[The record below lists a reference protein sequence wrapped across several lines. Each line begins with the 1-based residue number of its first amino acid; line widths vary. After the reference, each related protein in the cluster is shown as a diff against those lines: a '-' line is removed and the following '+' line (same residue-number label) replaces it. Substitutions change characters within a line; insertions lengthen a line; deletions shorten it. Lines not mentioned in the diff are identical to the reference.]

1 MASGTVGYTDTR
13 SEKNY
18 LGSIAKSIGNR
29 LKQASNMAS
38 EERAYASKKAED
50 GGTSLEEAGI
60 GKGYFFK
67 RALGSRFGGDR
78 IARTRG
84 RLGATGPGK
93 DPTKNYKQRF
103 RGGFDYNVTNEIQSA
118 TVPLSGALV
127 SGLRGVESGLGE
139 VSQALTVIGTGMGN
153 LARGQNDLAKA
164 TYFNGQVLRVMVTEL
179 KRQQSRIAGRREE
192 RSIERGRRALPGGG
206 GNSGGIKGLL
216 PPSKTPGMSG
226 GGLGAVLDAANF
238 GTGQAAR
245 TATSATKAGR
255 AGTTGTRA
263 LLGNVPTA
271 RGVSSAIVKAG
282 QSAGKFVPDVG
293 LLAKNTAS
301 LLGAPAAGLRN
312 LFSGTTRLIGKG
324 AMFKSFVDVLRAQ
337 SAMGILGRGGAAA
350 QLRSFRTGAD
360 DFLYNHGKGLAGDLA
375 RRSKGGSLLA
385 SLGYPIPGAM
395 QKQTAE
401 AMYDASRSIVD
412 IPVNSSS
419 ADSLAKI
426 IPNADA
432 PAIAA
437 ARMASADNAGVK
449 ATEMAT
455 DAIVKKGTKEGLK
468 RGGALSRMMVKQFG
482 AAGTKS
488 ILKKIPVVA
497 GIAGILFGI
506 QRAMEGDFLGA
517 GLEITS
523 GLLGATGVG
532 APVGLAID
540 GFLLGRDL
548 GAIPMAKGGLL
559 TGKAPVNALMGEAGP
574 EIVTPLND
582 ETFIKFGEGFIDA
595 AKRHKS
601 EYSKILAAGNAEYF
615 DKKPWWQGIVTG
627 LENMLPKIE
636 IKIPE
641 ITWPWQRGNNNSNPG
656 GGRVRP
662 GATAGS
668 DTLDIGGG
676 GGQMNLSDEQYK
688 WLAYAISGEA
698 GPGDDQ
704 YAVAASI
711 LNRVAEGRGTVEQ
724 VVKADGQYEA
734 YHKGMMSM
742 SPEIEARLKSAEGQ
756 ARLVAALERLQG
768 RTDFKGQTQLQN
780 RVAGEDPMVDAL
792 GNFFHYSWQT
802 GANSQM
808 PSNYKIPNYQQFIK
822 KANTGSDAALKNAD
836 IMQKWMQS
844 IGGADQQANILGM
857 NSTNASL
864 AGLQMVTPTIV
875 NKNYYTTGN
884 QSSDDNGVINPGFNS
899 MNLSAFTLPYSLA
912 AKN

>member
-18 LGSIAKSIGNR
+18 LGSIARQIGNR

-38 EERAYASKKAED
+38 EERAYASKKAEA

-127 SGLRGVESGLGE
+127 SGLRGVETGLSDISSALATMGSGM
-139 VSQALTVIGTGMGN
+139 SD

-164 TYFNGQVLRVMVTEL
+164 TYFNGMILRVMVTEI
-179 KRQQSRIAGRREE
+179 KRQQARLAGRREE
-192 RSIERGRRALPGGG
+192 RSLESGRRGFGGG
-206 GNSGGIKGLL
+206 PGRGPINI
-216 PPSKTPGMSG
+216 TPGSG
-226 GGLGAVLDAANF
+226 GGAGLKNNFGLSGLDALNF
-238 GTGQAAR
+238 ASGQGLR
-245 TATSATKAGR
+245 KLSKSATAPKALK
-255 AGTTGTRA
+255 AAQTGFR
-263 LLGNVPTA
+263 GGISNVLSAPKTIA
-271 RGVSSAIVKAG
+271 QNASKFAPDFGKISQNVAKIFKLQPKQVKSAIVPKA
-282 QSAGKFVPDVG
+282 
-293 LLAKNTAS
+293 AKSTATATRTS
-301 LLGAPAAGLRN
+301 L
-312 LFSGTTRLIGKG
+312 
-324 AMFKSFVDVLRAQ
+324 
-337 SAMGILGRGGAAA
+337 
-350 QLRSFRTGAD
+350 
-360 DFLYNHGKGLAGDLA
+360 
-375 RRSKGGSLLA
+375 KGGQATLGMEALLKDPEFMAGMVGGGPATNALNREMMELA
-385 SLGYPIPGAM
+385 SLGDDEAILRKFAEYGGELGADGV
-395 QKQTAE
+395 TLTVRATPLG
-401 AMYDASRSIVD
+401 D
-412 IPVNSSS
+412 S
-419 ADSLAKI
+419 AALAKSVS
-426 IPNADA
+426 PQDA
-432 PAIAA
+432 AKLAPY
-437 ARMASADNAGVK
+437 RMASADDAGLK
-449 ATEMAT
+449 AIDMAS
-455 DAIVKKGTKEGLK
+455 DQLIKKGTKEGLK
-468 RGGALSRMMVKQFG
+468 KGGALSRAMVKQFG
-482 AAGTKS
+482 AAGTRS
-488 ILKKIPVVA
+488 ILKKIPIVA
-497 GIAGILFGI
+497 GLAGVAFGI
-506 QRAMEGDFLGA
+506 QRALEGDFLGA

-532 APVGLAID
+532 GGLGMGID
-540 GFLLGRDL
+540 GFLLARDM
-548 GAIPMAKGGLL
+548 GMMPMAKGGLL
-559 TGKAPVNALMGEAGP
+559 TGKRPVNALMGEAGP

-615 DKKPWWQGIVTG
+615 DKKPWWQGIVSG

-641 ITWPWQRGNNNSNPG
+641 ITWPWQKGNTNSNPG

-668 DTLDIGGG
+668 DTLDIKGG

-724 VVKADGQYEA
+724 VVKAHGQYEA
-734 YHKGMMSM
+734 YEKGMMKM

-768 RTDFKGQTQLQN
+768 RTDFKGQSQLQN

-802 GANSQM
+802 GPNSQM
-808 PSNYKIPNYQQFIK
+808 PSNYKMPNYQQFIK
-822 KANTGSDAALKNAD
+822 RANTGSDAALKNAD

-864 AGLQMVTPTIV
+864 AGFQMVTPTIV
-875 NKNYYTTGN
+875 NNNYYTTGN
-884 QSSDDNGVINPGFNS
+884 QSSDDDGTINPGFNS

-912 AKN
+912 AKT

>member
-1 MASGTVGYTDTR
+1 MSSGTVGYTDTR
-13 SEKNY
+13 SSNNY
-18 LGSIAKSIGNR
+18 LGSVAKAIGTR

-84 RLGATGPGK
+84 RLGATGPGTN
-93 DPTKNYKQRF
+93 PTKNYKQRF

-206 GNSGGIKGLL
+206 GGNSGGIKGLL

-226 GGLGAVLDAANF
+226 GGLGAVVDAANF
-238 GTGQAAR
+238 GAGQAAR
-245 TATSATKAGR
+245 TATSATKAGK
-255 AGTTGTRA
+255 AGTTGARSF
-263 LLGNVPTA
+263 LGNIPTA
-271 RGVSSAIVKAG
+271 RGVSGALVKAG

-324 AMFKSFVDVLRAQ
+324 AMFKSFFDVLRAQ
-337 SAMGILGRGGAAA
+337 SAMGLLGRGGPRS
-350 QLRSFRTGAD
+350 QLKSFRTGAD
-360 DFLYNHGKGLAGDLA
+360 DFLYNQGPVGDILRRA
-375 RRSKGGSLLA
+375 RGGVVLDSL
-385 SLGYPIPGAM
+385 IPGAPAGAL
-395 QKQTAE
+395 QKQTAD
-401 AMYDASRSIVD
+401 AMYDASKSIVD
-412 IPVNSSS
+412 VPVNSSS
-419 ADSLAKI
+419 AESISKL

-437 ARMASADNAGVK
+437 ARMASADDAGVK
-449 ATEMAT
+449 VTEMAT
-455 DAIVKKGTKEGLK
+455 DALVKKGTKEGLK

-482 AAGTKS
+482 AAGTRS

-497 GIAGILFGI
+497 GVAGILFGI

-532 APVGLAID
+532 TPVGLAID

-615 DKKPWWQGIVTG
+615 DKKPWWQGIVSG

-641 ITWPWQRGNNNSNPG
+641 ITWPWQKGNTNSNPG

-668 DTLDIGGG
+668 DTLDIKGG

-742 SPEIEARLKSAEGQ
+742 SPEIENRLKSAEGQ

-802 GANSQM
+802 GPNSQM
-808 PSNYKIPNYQQFIK
+808 PSNYKMPNYQQFIK
-822 KANTGSDAALKNAD
+822 RANTGSDAALKNAD
-836 IMQKWMQS
+836 IMQRWMQS

-864 AGLQMVTPTIV
+864 AGFQMVTPTIV
-875 NKNYYTTGN
+875 NNNYYTTGN
-884 QSSDDNGVINPGFNS
+884 QSDDDAGTINPGFNS

-912 AKN
+912 AKT

>member
-38 EERAYASKKAED
+38 EERAYASKRAED

-84 RLGATGPGK
+84 RLGATGPAK

-103 RGGFDYNVTNEIQSA
+103 RGGFDYNITNEIQSA

-127 SGLRGVESGLGE
+127 SGLRGVETGLSGI
-139 VSQALTVIGTGMGN
+139 SSALATMGSGMSD

-164 TYFNGQVLRVMVTEL
+164 TYYNGMILRVMVSEI
-179 KRQQSRIAGRREE
+179 KRQQARLAGRREE
-192 RSIERGRRALPGGG
+192 RSLEGGRPRL
-206 GNSGGIKGLL
+206 
-216 PPSKTPGMSG
+216 SG
-226 GGLGAVLDAANF
+226 GGSGGDGRRMINVTPQSRNFSTGNIAAIPSALTNPVVRLGGSAAKGAQTGLRRGISSAAGTVARPVLQVGSAVKSGVSNAAKYAPDIGKLAQATAKYLGTPVSAARNFFGKSVKSSSGVTKRASQTAAFLDAQADMIASGF
-238 GTGQAAR
+238 GG
-245 TATSATKAGR
+245 
-255 AGTTGTRA
+255 
-263 LLGNVPTA
+263 LGKNTDNTYQML
-271 RGVSSAIVKAG
+271 RNL
-282 QSAGKFVPDVG
+282 DVNND
-293 LLAKNTAS
+293 LLAKVYA
-301 LLGAPAAGLRN
+301 GAGTNYDFVKILEAGGYEGNFAQALDPN
-312 LFSGTTRLIGKG
+312 FLPPGSSGT
-324 AMFKSFVDVLRAQ
+324 
-337 SAMGILGRGGAAA
+337 
-350 QLRSFRTGAD
+350 
-360 DFLYNHGKGLAGDLA
+360 LANSLSPDQAKALA
-375 RRSKGGSLLA
+375 
-385 SLGYPIPGAM
+385 P
-395 QKQTAE
+395 
-401 AMYDASRSIVD
+401 SR
-412 IPVNSSS
+412 
-419 ADSLAKI
+419 
-426 IPNADA
+426 
-432 PAIAA
+432 IAA
-437 ARMASADNAGVK
+437 LDNAGYK
-449 ATEMAT
+449 AAEIAT
-455 DAIVKKGTKEGLK
+455 DQLVKSGTKEGLK
-468 RGGALSRMMVKQFG
+468 RGSGLARMMVKQFG
-482 AAGTKS
+482 SAGAKS
-488 ILKKIPVVA
+488 ILKKIPVIA
-497 GIAGILFGI
+497 GVAGILFGI

-517 GLEITS
+517 GLEVTS

-532 APVGLAID
+532 GGAGLAID
-540 GFLLGRDL
+540 GYLLARDF
-548 GAIPMAKGGLL
+548 GVVPMAKGGLL

-595 AKRHKS
+595 AKRNQRD
-601 EYSKILAAGNAEYF
+601 YSKVLAAGNAEYF
-615 DKKPWWQGIVTG
+615 NKQPWWQDLVTG
-627 LENMLPKIE
+627 LANMLPKIE

-641 ITWPWQRGNNNSNPG
+641 ITWPWQKGNNNSNPG

-668 DTLDIGGG
+668 DTLNIGSG

-808 PSNYKIPNYQQFIK
+808 PSNYQMPNYQQFIK
-822 KANTGSDAALKNAD
+822 RANTGSDAALKNSE

-844 IGGADQQANILGM
+844 IGGADQQANVLGM

-864 AGLQMVTPTIV
+864 AGFQMVTPTIV
-875 NKNYYTTGN
+875 NNNYYTTGN
-884 QSSDDNGVINPGFNS
+884 QSSDDGGVINPGFGS

>member
-127 SGLRGVESGLGE
+127 SGLRGVETGLSDISSALATMGSGM
-139 VSQALTVIGTGMGN
+139 SD
-153 LARGQNDLAKA
+153 LARGQEDLAKA
-164 TYFNGQVLRVMVTEL
+164 TYFNGMILRVMVTEI
-179 KRQQSRIAGRREE
+179 KKQQSRLAGRREE
-192 RSIERGRRALPGGG
+192 RLIEGRGGRGMLPGGG
-206 GNSGGIKGLL
+206 GK
-216 PPSKTPGMSG
+216 KG
-226 GGLGAVLDAANF
+226 GGFTNMPGLGQGGRVSYAGGGNIVDVVNTLA
-238 GTGQAAR
+238 GQSGNIAK
-245 TATSATKAGR
+245 TAGR
-255 AGTTGTRA
+255 AGGAGSARLVESA
-263 LLGNVPTA
+263 LKSGKLTA
-271 RGVSSAIVKAG
+271 PSFKAANTMLPG
-282 QSAGKFVPDVG
+282 IGSAGRIISKRFAGTSTVANDIAKASSIKPFKRAGVTAPKSSSIIQHFDDVKNIMPPALRTPDQYYVQMLQDAQTAYFSKPGATMSGFAKEIRKVG
-293 LLAKNTAS
+293 DPRLNTLVNAILPELGSEVATLAKATGNTAEEVVTNP
-301 LLGAPAAGLRN
+301 LAVGALEASAKRGGMIGRVL
-312 LFSGTTRLIGKG
+312 GKG
-324 AMFKSFVDVLRAQ
+324 ALKS
-337 SAMGILGRGGAAA
+337 
-350 QLRSFRTGAD
+350 
-360 DFLYNHGKGLAGDLA
+360 
-375 RRSKGGSLLA
+375 
-385 SLGYPIPGAM
+385 
-395 QKQTAE
+395 
-401 AMYDASRSIVD
+401 
-412 IPVNSSS
+412 
-419 ADSLAKI
+419 
-426 IPNADA
+426 
-432 PAIAA
+432 AI
-437 ARMASADNAGVK
+437 
-449 ATEMAT
+449 
-455 DAIVKKGTKEGLK
+455 
-468 RGGALSRMMVKQFG
+468 
-482 AAGTKS
+482 
-488 ILKKIPVVA
+488 KKIPVIAGVA
-497 GIAGILFGI
+497 GVLFGI
-506 QRAMEGDFLGA
+506 QRAMEGDFFGA
-517 GLEITS
+517 ALEITS
-523 GLLGATGVG
+523 GIMGATGVG
-532 APVGLAID
+532 AGASLGIDAYLLARDFGAPVPLA
-540 GFLLGRDL
+540 R
-548 GAIPMAKGGLL
+548 GGLL
-559 TGKAPVNALMGEAGP
+559 TGKAPVNTIMGEAGP

-615 DKKPWWQGIVTG
+615 DKKPWWQGIVSG

-641 ITWPWQRGNNNSNPG
+641 ITWPWQKGNTNSNPG

-668 DTLDIGGG
+668 DTLNIGGG

-724 VVKADGQYEA
+724 VVKAHGQYEA
-734 YHKGMMSM
+734 YEKGMMKM

-802 GANSQM
+802 GPNSQM
-808 PSNYKIPNYQQFIK
+808 PSNYKMPNYQQFIK
-822 KANTGSDAALKNAD
+822 RANTGSDAALKNAD

-864 AGLQMVTPTIV
+864 AGFQMVTPTIV
-875 NKNYYTTGN
+875 NNNYYTTGN
-884 QSSDDNGVINPGFNS
+884 QSDDDAGTINPGFNS

-912 AKN
+912 AKT